1 MRGRDNKIYA
11 GLIAICEKREQDG
24 IYSGNGHHLAQELT
38 VSVLVELLPKKQRK
52 LYDCLTKTYQTARQL
67 AEKTGFETKVVSA
80 MLRAINK
87 EGTLVLSNTKDPKM
101 FSYKKAY

>member
-11 GLIAICEKREQDG
+11 GLIAICEKRENDG
-24 IYSGNGHHLAQELT
+24 SYKGNGHHLAQELT
-38 VSVLVELLPKKQRK
+38 TAVLVELLPKKQR
-52 LYDCLTKTYQTARQL
+52 LLFDCLTNTYQTARQL
-67 AEKTGFETKVVSA
+67 AEKSGFNTKTVSS

-87 EGTLVLSNTKDPKM
+87 EGTLVVSKKENTKM